1 MSMML
6 IHNSFSKYNLSNQS
20 HKNTTLLSSNLGS
33 FPTTR
38 FQTNQSYHF
47 QARRG
52 MKLSKDQAIK
62 AAEQGVKKVYRYI
75 WEVQEVNQ
83 NPNIKQVL
91 ISTKTRILKPN
102 SPDFYKDLGQ
112 NQLSTYAD
120 MGALYK
126 NFRLKSDKPLQL
138 KTWKGIIGEFKI
150 GLLSSLRSDSSI
162 FLKQIQFGLQEKV
175 LENEALEQGK
185 GLGNPH
191 SAGKGKEPDTKEYVL
206 KYSQSSQGESEMF
219 FITKEHQGKNYTGTK
234 NAEYKAEKS
243 AEKAKNLQKELINT
257 SAVKVQEDAYTPY
270 WYDSKTL
277 TTFMREKPKL
287 DRGAEGYNTDE
298 KIWNDPEDV
307 ETETNLQ
314 EEESIEFMENQI
326 DIN

>member
-1 MSMML
+1 
-6 IHNSFSKYNLSNQS
+6 
-20 HKNTTLLSSNLGS
+20 
-33 FPTTR
+33 
-38 FQTNQSYHF
+38 
-47 QARRG
+47 

-62 AAEQGVKKVYRYI
+62 AAEQGVKTVYRYI
-75 WEVQEVNQ
+75 WEVQEINQ
-83 NPNIKQVL
+83 NPNTKQVL

-150 GLLSSLRSDSSI
+150 GLLSSLRSDSST

-175 LENEALEQGK
+175 LENEALEQGI
-185 GLGNPH
+185 GLGSPH
-191 SAGKGKEPDTKEYVL
+191 SVGKGKKPDLYKSGGR
-206 KYSQSSQGESEMF
+206 YSQSSQGESEMF

-243 AEKAKNLQKELINT
+243 AEKAKNLQQDSIQTNFIT
-257 SAVKVQEDAYTPY
+257 MQEDAYTSY

-287 DRGAEGYNTDE
+287 DRGAEGYSTDE
-298 KIWNDPEDV
+298 KIWNDPEDI
-307 ETETNLQ
+307 ETEKNLR

>member
-1 MSMML
+1 MMS
-6 IHNSFSKYNLSNQS
+6 IHNNFSKYNLLNQN
-20 HKNTTLLSSNLGS
+20 HKNTALLSSNAGGS
-33 FPTTR
+33 ITIK
-38 FQTNQSYHF
+38 FQINQPYYF
-47 QARRG
+47 QARRR

-62 AAEQGVKKVYRYI
+62 AAEQGVKTVYRYI

-83 NPNIKQVL
+83 NPSTKQVL
-91 ISTKTRILKPN
+91 ISTKTRILKSN
-102 SPDFYKDLGQ
+102 SPDFYKDLEQ

-150 GLLSSLRSDSSI
+150 GLLSSLRSDSST

-175 LENEALEQGK
+175 LETEALEQGK
-185 GLGNPH
+185 ALGNPH

-243 AEKAKNLQKELINT
+243 AEKAKNLQKESINT
-257 SAVKVQEDAYTPY
+257 SAVKVQEDAYTSY
-270 WYDSKTL
+270 
-277 TTFMREKPKL
+277 
-287 DRGAEGYNTDE
+287 
-298 KIWNDPEDV
+298 
-307 ETETNLQ
+307 
-314 EEESIEFMENQI
+314 
-326 DIN
+326 